1 MDNAAVAVMTEC
13 NNFFAR
19 LCERVSGCEA
29 VGAAVTCASG
39 WQGKYRPGD
48 LLRIHGAFTGCYSG
62 FGDGECYE
70 VVSFDGETLTLDHE
84 LHTRAPWLFVVY
96 CEPTGEF
103 LELAAEIA
111 AYEAKN
117 EARRGLQSESID
129 GYSWSA
135 GTTPTGASAATYQ
148 AAYAD
153 QLKPYRLPRPTR
165 LYYAREAQSWR

>member
-1 MDNAAVAVMTEC
+1 MDNAAVAVMNEC
-13 NNFFAR
+13 NNYFAR
-19 LCERVSGCEA
+19 LCERASGCEA

-48 LLRIHGAFTGCYSG
+48 FLRIHGAFSGCYSD
-62 FGDGECYE
+62 FSAGECYE

-84 LHTRAPWLFVVY
+84 LHTRAPWLFVAY

-111 AYEAKN
+111 AYEEKN

-135 GTTPTGASAATYQ
+135 GTTPTGSSAASYQ
-148 AAYAD
+148 AVYAD
-153 QLKPYRLPRPTR
+153 QLKHYRLPRPTR
-165 LYYAREAQSWR
+165 LYSAREAQPWR